1 MRTLALYI
9 DPHSIQEMRDVE
21 QDYEFYPEI
30 CERYETILSSVED
43 PDTSETGASHLLW
56 MLNEIQDGC
65 NDMSET
71 KRHRWLGYIQGV
83 MVMKNLITVDD
94 ERNATR
100 PVFNG
105 A

>member
-1 MRTLALYI
+1 
-9 DPHSIQEMRDVE
+9 
-21 QDYEFYPEI
+21 
-30 CERYETILSSVED
+30 
-43 PDTSETGASHLLW
+43 

-83 MVMKNLITVDD
+83 MIMKNLITVDD